1 MRKEVFPGQRKN
13 EKVVLLLRRHWIIIA
28 RHIITLGILMIVP
41 VVVIGFLFA
50 LGWEIE
56 INGPA
61 YTLAIMFLGF
71 YYIFIWLFY
80 YHEFLDYHL
89 DVWIVTTQRIVSIEQ
104 QGLFKHIASEH
115 PIEKVQDVTAELKGK
130 RQTFM
135 NYGFVHVQTAAE
147 NQRFIFEEVP
157 DPKKVARIVMEIHDM
172 VIQAKQGQTPERP
185 VNVLDIT
192 RDKSDVINA

>member
-13 EKVVLLLRRHWIIIA
+13 EKVVLLLRRHWMIIA
-28 RHIITLGILMIVP
+28 KHVMQVSVLMVVP
-41 VVVIGFLFA
+41 VVVVGFLFA

-56 INGPA
+56 VNGPV
-61 YTLAIMFLGF
+61 YVLAIMALSF
-71 YYIFIWLFY
+71 YYMFIWLLF

-115 PIEKVQDVTAELKGK
+115 PIEKVQDVTAEVKGK
-130 RQTFM
+130 RQTFL
-135 NYGFVHVQTAAE
+135 NYGHVHVQTAAE
-147 NQRFIFEEVP
+147 NQRFVFLEVP
-157 DPKKVARIVMEIHDM
+157 EPKKVARVVMEVHNM
-172 VIQAKQGQTPERP
+172 VVKAQEGEKPERP